1 MILSKSNFS
10 RRHGS
15 VKVVLLC
22 YEVDEKAWGKYN
34 SPSKQHQNVVYIT
47 GSENQWFKLCV
58 YHGTT
63 TRQAKRNYRLQYAEV
78 RCSGKNSQ
86 INGLTLIFS
95 HSNHH
100 LKYAQRQL
108 IALKLPAF
116 IMDREHQFTHFLVII
131 FCLIVSFG
139 FYLIL
144 HIFLIIVII
153 FWCSGCFLVLSTA
166 LRRLV

>member
-1 MILSKSNFS
+1 MKSTRKLEENTIVHLNSTKTLCTS
-10 RRHGS
+10 RVQRINDS
-15 VKVVLLC
+15 
-22 YEVDEKAWGKYN
+22 
-34 SPSKQHQNVVYIT
+34 S
-47 GSENQWFKLCV
+47 CV
-58 YHGTT
+58 YYRTT

-153 FWCSGCFLVLSTA
+153 F
-166 LRRLV
+166 